1 MNKIPSFFFAL
12 LVFPVLGGAVSFGAP
27 TNNANDQYLLGSA
40 YLKGTGVTQ
49 SYEQAGFWYRK
60 AADQGNLKAMH
71 NLALL
76 YLEGKGTPKNEQEGY
91 RLIRKA
97 AELGDPKSVAL
108 LGILLCNGTG
118 IAADP
123 VAGKEWLEKGVQ
135 AGNPEAMLTLGKLDL
150 KEMDPSV
157 KQSGHELI
165 LRAADLGN
173 TSACLQAGRMISLGY
188 DGVPGDKKRAEVYY
202 RRGAE
207 AGDPWCRF
215 EYAKILMIKSPLQ
228 AYPWAKLAVR
238 DHVTAAIGIQ
248 QECIGFLKPEELLE
262 GDRRADEID
271 ASVPSHST
279 PTPTLSPIP
288 TTPGS
293 K

>member
-1 MNKIPSFFFAL
+1 MNKIPYL
-12 LVFPVLGGAVSFGAP
+12 LTLLFLPVLMGGTVALGSP
-27 TNNANDQYLLGSA
+27 TNDSADQYLLGSA
-40 YLKGTGVTQ
+40 YLRGNGVTQ

-97 AELGDPKSVAL
+97 AELGDPKSAAL

-118 IAADP
+118 IAPDP
-123 VAGKEWLEKGVQ
+123 TTGKVWLEKGVK
-135 AGNPEAMLTLGKLDL
+135 AGNPESMLALGQMDL
-150 KEMDPSV
+150 KEKDPSV
-157 KQSGHELI
+157 KQSGRDLI

-173 TSACLQAGRMISLGY
+173 TNACLQAGRMISLGY
-188 DGVPGDKKRAEVYY
+188 DGAPGDKKRAEEYY
-202 RRGAE
+202 RKGAE

-215 EYAKILMIKSPLQ
+215 EYAKALMTRSPLE
-228 AYPWAKLAVR
+228 AYPWAKLAVK
-238 DHVTAAIGIQ
+238 DHVAAAIGIQ
-248 QECIGFLKPEELLE
+248 QECIGFLKPEDLAA
-262 GDRRADEID
+262 GDRKADEIA
-271 ASVPSHST
+271 ASAPSHVT
-279 PTPTLSPIP
+279 PTPSSIIP
-288 TTPGS
+288 TTTGS